1 VLTGGVEL
9 NANRSTLS
17 GAVIAR
23 CHVLSDSK
31 LGNNVVDNLSCQL
44 YCCPKL
50 PCKFL
55 GALPTSGT
63 ESGILVPS
71 GMSAERKCYA
81 AHNIAVVAGN
91 DLWRRRGR

>member
-1 VLTGGVEL
+1 MRHATLATDTVITYY
-9 NANRSTLS
+9 RTLS
-17 GAVIAR
+17 
-23 CHVLSDSK
+23 
-31 LGNNVVDNLSCQL
+31 
-44 YCCPKL
+44 CPKL